1 MSDLDTSKLDFSN
14 EQGRLDAVIA
24 IKASIA
30 ESMLRYGSLS
40 DAEAQGTARIQVALR
55 HAFEQGRAAGPKDRV
70 ASEPVDGS
78 INAHLLVAKRP
89 SPRAVTMD
97 FGKAILALRSGL
109 KVARSGW
116 NGKGMWLYL
125 VPANSYQAQTEAAK
139 NHFGAHRLYRD
150 GRTDPVMVPY
160 REYIAMKTVDDDVVP
175 WTCSQ
180 SDALATDWLVVTP

>member
-1 MSDLDTSKLDFSN
+1 MNITLNQFTGCSDKTLRARLKHQIEALDKFDNDPEAGGGGSPREFMLD
-14 EQGRLDAVIA
+14 
-24 IKASIA
+24 
-30 ESMLRYGSLS
+30 
-40 DAEAQGTARIQVALR
+40 RI
-55 HAFEQGRAAGPKDRV
+55 ED
-70 ASEPVDGS
+70 VDGS

-139 NHFGAHRLYRD
+139 NHFGAHRQCRD
-150 GRTDPVMVPY
+150 DRTDPVMVPY

-180 SDALATDWLVVTP
+180 SDALATDWLAVTP